1 MITVYYTKVSPFLEE
16 DAFFAHLEK
25 AEEDRRKK
33 NTCHDRQKKQDSQS
47 YGRQSAS

>member
-33 NTCHDRQKKQDSQS
+33 ILAMTDKKSLS
-47 YGRQSAS
+47 LIHI